1 MRANR
6 VIGLVVVAVLAA
18 ACAGAGDGQWAGS
31 VTDSAGVEIVSNA
44 GQSMW
49 TEADAWTVEEELKIG
64 TLEGDPN
71 YMFGQVGFLT
81 VDSNGRIYVLDA
93 QAQQIRVYSAD
104 GVYEQTIGR
113 RGSGPGELLGAT
125 FVLMAPG
132 DTLVVPDLQNLRISR
147 YAPDGT
153 SLGSSPINLQ
163 QNGVPLV
170 FAGTPSG
177 ALIRQEREFSFPGQP
192 EIEDPQDA
200 IVVFAADGT
209 VEDTL
214 MTFPAGET
222 IRLGGSGGPEFKFF
236 SPEPTW
242 AVSDDMK
249 LYFAV
254 NDDYRIGVY
263 SAAGELERVIKMP
276 FERRLVADRDKEAL
290 VSFLEEAWA
299 NAGVPPEA
307 ITQLKTRIDFGE
319 YYPAFASMRA
329 GPEGTV
335 WVQHAQAP
343 SQLSDEEFENYNPL
357 EDAGGPEWD
366 VFDGAGH
373 YLGVVTLPARFA
385 PRLIVGDRIYGVWRD
400 DLDVQYVM
408 RMRVLGIREYREG

>member
-6 VIGLVVVAVLAA
+6 VIGLVVVAVLTA
-18 ACAGAGDGQWAGS
+18 ACGGAGDGRWAGS

-44 GQSMW
+44 GQGMW

-64 TLEGDPN
+64 TLEGDPD
-71 YMFGQVGFLT
+71 YMFGQIGFLT

-93 QAQQIRVYSAD
+93 QAQQIKVYSAE

-132 DTLVVPDLQNLRISR
+132 DTLVVPDLNNLRISR

-163 QNGVPLV
+163 AHGVPLV

-177 ALIRQEREFSFPGQP
+177 VLIRQEREFSFPGQP
-192 EIEDPQDA
+192 EIENPQDA
-200 IVVFAADGT
+200 IVVFTADGT
-209 VEDTL
+209 VVDTL
-214 MTFPAGET
+214 RTFPAGET
-222 IRLGGSGGPEFKFF
+222 IRLSGGAPEFNFF
-236 SPEPTW
+236 SPEPIW

-249 LYFAV
+249 LFFAV

-263 SAAGELERVIKMP
+263 STDGELERVMKMP

-290 VSFLEEAWA
+290 VTFLERAWTD
-299 NAGVPPEA
+299 AGVPAEA
-307 ITQLKTRIDFGE
+307 IAQLKTAINFGE
-319 YYPAFASMRA
+319 YYPAFAGMRA

-343 SQLSDEEFENYNPL
+343 SQLSDEEYEAYNPL
-357 EDAGGPEWD
+357 EDAGGPDWD
-366 VFDGAGH
+366 VFDGAGR
-373 YLGVVTLPARFA
+373 YLGIVTLPARFA
-385 PRLIVGDRIYGVWRD
+385 PRLIIGNKIYGVWRD
-400 DLDVQYVM
+400 ELDVQYVM
-408 RMRVLGIREYREG
+408 RMRVVGIREYREG

>member
-1 MRANR
+1 
-6 VIGLVVVAVLAA
+6 VIGLVVVAVLTA
-18 ACAGAGDGQWAGS
+18 ACGDAGGGPWAGS

-44 GQSMW
+44 GQGMW
-49 TEADAWTVEEELKIG
+49 TEADAWTVEQEVKIG

-93 QAQQIRVYSAD
+93 QAQQVKVYSAD
-104 GVYEQTIGR
+104 GVYEQTIGG

-132 DTLVVPDLQNLRISR
+132 DTIVVPDLNNLRISR

-153 SLGSSPINLQ
+153 SLGSSPLNLQ
-163 QNGVPLV
+163 EHGVPLV

-177 ALIRQEREFSFPGQP
+177 VLVRQEREFSFPGQP
-192 EIEDPQDA
+192 EIENPQDA
-200 IVVFAADGT
+200 IVVFTADGT
-209 VEDTL
+209 VMDTL

-222 IRLGGSGGPEFKFF
+222 IRLSGGAPEFNFF

-249 LYFAV
+249 LMFAV

-263 SAAGELERVIKMP
+263 SAAGELERVIEMP
-276 FERRLVADRDKEAL
+276 FERRLVVDRDKEAL
-290 VSFLEEAWA
+290 MTFLERAWTD
-299 NAGVPPEA
+299 AGVPAEA
-307 ITQLKTRIDFGE
+307 IAQLSSVVSFGE
-319 YYPAFASMRA
+319 FYPAFASIRA

-335 WVQHAQAP
+335 WVQHGQAP
-343 SQLSDEEFENYNPL
+343 SELSDEEFESYNPF
-357 EDAGGPEWD
+357 EDSGGPDWD
-366 VFDGAGH
+366 VFDGAGR

-385 PRLIVGDRIYGVWRD
+385 PRLIVGNKIYGVWRD
-400 DLDVQYVM
+400 ELDVQYVV
-408 RMRVLGIREYREG
+408 RMRVVGIREYREG